1 MDGPHRVELPE
12 SDIEERAAS
21 GAPAP
26 SDVLAKRLTALE
38 EALQRLEGR
47 ISELGGDL
55 ERRIEDAVTAE
66 LESVAAQLR
75 RTVAELGRML
85 VGDRGR
91 ISQVLAEHREAIVA
105 ALRNPP
111 PDEQVSAPGAE
122 VEEDRDEQAPV
133 ADRPD
138 T

>member
-1 MDGPHRVELPE
+1 MDGPHRVELPD
-12 SDIEERAAS
+12 SDIEERAA
-21 GAPAP
+21 GAAPAP
-26 SDVLAKRLTALE
+26 SDVLATRLTAVE

-47 ISELGGDL
+47 LSELGGDL

-105 ALRNPP
+105 ALRTPP
-111 PDEQVSAPGAE
+111 PEEAVSAPDGEAE
-122 VEEDRDEQAPV
+122 DDQGEQAPAV
-133 ADRPD
+133 GRPD

>member
-1 MDGPHRVELPE
+1 MDGPHPVELPE
-12 SDIEERAAS
+12 SDVEERGAGGDPAAS
-21 GAPAP
+21 
-26 SDVLAKRLTALE
+26 DVVAARLASLE
-38 EALQRLEGR
+38 QTLQRLEER
-47 ISELGGDL
+47 VSVLGGDL

-66 LESVAAQLR
+66 LESVATQLR

-111 PDEQVSAPGAE
+111 PDDQASIPGGDA
-122 VEEDRDEQAPV
+122 EEDHEQAP
-133 ADRPD
+133 ATGRPD

>member
-1 MDGPHRVELPE
+1 MDGPHRVEVPE
-12 SDIEERAAS
+12 SDIEEQPAA
-21 GAPAP
+21 GAPA
-26 SDVLAKRLTALE
+26 DALATRLTSLE
-38 EALQRLEGR
+38 AAVQRVEER
-47 ISELGGDL
+47 VSELGSDL

-75 RTVAELGRML
+75 RTVADLGRML

-105 ALRNPP
+105 ALRTPP
-111 PDEQVSAPGAE
+111 PDEAVSAPGA
-122 VEEDRDEQAPV
+122 DADDGRDEQAP
-133 ADRPD
+133 AAGRPD

>member
-12 SDIEERAAS
+12 SDIEEQAA
-21 GAPAP
+21 GGTPAP
-26 SDVLAKRLTALE
+26 SDVVAKRLTALE

-47 ISELGGDL
+47 LSELGGDL

-91 ISQVLAEHREAIVA
+91 ISQVLAEHRDAIVA

-111 PDEQVSAPGAE
+111 PDEQVSAPGTEAK
-122 VEEDRDEQAPV
+122 EERDEQTPAV
-133 ADRPD
+133 GRPD